1 MLVTLRGTKN
11 NIIRNLK
18 FRLRPQKFKNGPKY
32 GKA

>member
-11 NIIRNLK
+11 NIIGNLK
-18 FRLRPQKFKNGPKY
+18 CCLRPQKFKNGPKY